1 MPGDV
6 KWIKIVTDIFDDEK
20 MYAIESLPDGMQ
32 IEVVWF
38 KILCLAGKCNQ
49 GGSLSI
55 SNKIAYTDEMLAKIF
70 RMEIGTVKRALEVFQ
85 GLEMVELE
93 DNAYMVSNWSKYQNQ
108 DALEAIK
115 KQNRERQ
122 RRYRERQRKKE
133 SNVTNALE
141 SNVTCSISTSYSY
154 SNNSNIS
161 NLNYILEN
169 NIHTDSSYVLE
180 NEDLHQCLEE
190 WMQYKDGRKPKSS
203 NHYGTEIGLKK
214 TITQFVSGY
223 REYGIE
229 ALKKVVDD
237 SMANNYSGVVWDK
250 LSRMQKKPKASSEEP
265 KTPNISDRF
274 SCVEFSFRKMLEDAG
289 VIEGQSLNYGP
300 IRDHPE
306 WLQRLKECG
315 VSDL

>member
-1 MPGDV
+1 MEKSLEFELYPQCEIRPGFGKKYVADFCFRTDV
-6 KWIKIVTDIFDDEK
+6 YFLDIYTPENGLK
-20 MYAIESLPDGMQ
+20 LIIECDGHDYHSSKAQ
-32 IEVVWF
+32 I
-38 KILCLAGKCNQ
+38 
-49 GGSLSI
+49 
-55 SNKIAYTDEMLAKIF
+55 
-70 RMEIGTVKRALEVFQ
+70 
-85 GLEMVELE
+85 
-93 DNAYMVSNWSKYQNQ
+93 
-108 DALEAIK
+108 
-115 KQNRERQ
+115 RERQ
-122 RRYRERQRKKE
+122 RRYRERQREKE
-133 SNVTNALE
+133 NNVTNALE
-141 SNVTCSISTSYSY
+141 SNVNCSISTSYSY

-250 LSRMQKKPKASSEEP
+250 LSRMQKKSKALSEKP
-265 KTPNISDRF
+265 KTQNMNDRF
-274 SCVEFSFRKMLEDAG
+274 SCLESSFRKTLEDAG